1 VKIIAV
7 IPARGDSK
15 RIKNKNIKLFF
26 GKPMIAWTIIA
37 AKKAKVFKRILVST
51 DNIKIAKIAKK
62 YGAEV
67 PFLRDKF
74 IDDISPISRATIYDL
89 NRASNHWKEK
99 YDIVVQLMAN
109 CPLRNHYDIKKSL
122 KRFIIRKRNFQISCF
137 KFGWMNPWWSFKLDK
152 NKFGKPLFPTNV
164 KKRSQDL
171 PDLFCPTGAI
181 WIARVKELFK
191 SKSFYGKKYCLEE
204 INWMNAIDIDDN
216 DDLNFAKIAKNFV
229 QKKNKWLISIN
240 EKV

>member
-1 VKIIAV
+1 VEFVVKIIAV
-7 IPARGDSK
+7 IPARGGSK

-37 AKKAKVFKRILVST
+37 AKKTKAFKRIIVST

-62 YGAEV
+62 YGADV

-74 IDDISPISRATIYDL
+74 FDDISPVSKATIYEL

-109 CPLRNHYDIKKSL
+109 CPLRNHYDIKNSL
-122 KRFIIRKRNFQISCF
+122 NRFITRKRKFQVSCF
-137 KFGWMNPWWSFKLDK
+137 KFGWMNPWWSFKLDR
-152 NKFGKPLFPTNV
+152 NKVGKPLFPKYI

-171 PDLFCPTGAI
+171 TDLFCPTGAI

-191 SKSFYGKKYCLEE
+191 SKSFYGKKFYFEE
-204 INWMNAIDIDDN
+204 INWINAIDIDDK
-216 DDLNFAKIAKNFV
+216 DDLNFAKIARNFV
-229 QKKNKWLISIN
+229 QKKKRI
-240 EKV
+240 

>member
-1 VKIIAV
+1 
-7 IPARGDSK
+7 
-15 RIKNKNIKLFF
+15 
-26 GKPMIAWTIIA
+26 MIAWTIIA

-74 IDDISPISRATIYDL
+74 IDDISPISKATIYDL

-122 KRFIIRKRNFQISCF
+122 KRFINRKRNFQISCF
-137 KFGWMNPWWSFKLDK
+137 KFRWMNPWWSFKLDK

-171 PDLFCPTGAI
+171 PDLFCPTGAV

-191 SKSFYGKKYCLEE
+191 SKSFYGNKYCFEE

-229 QKKNKWLISIN
+229 KKNNKWLISVN
-240 EKV
+240 EKVEQKNL